1 MMIFINGVKTQIKND
16 VNLEKILKA
25 NFSDSYSYAVAV
37 NNEFVPKSKYKN
49 TIIVKGD
56 IIEVVSAHPGG

>member
-1 MMIFINGVKTQIKND
+1 MMIFINGVKTQIKD
-16 VNLEKILKA
+16 DINLEKILKA

-49 TIIVKGD
+49 G
-56 IIEVVSAHPGG
+56 SY